1 MPKYNFR
8 NKKVKPESSSS
19 SSESEDDS
27 DYETVDDSSSESE
40 TDSNHSDSESESE
53 SEKPTKQK
61 EKVGAAG
68 GAKKKNEKPTK
79 NNKTNKEKD
88 KKKQAA
94 GAAADDGEY
103 NTEEEAEDLYEL
115 LSEMFPSKYI
125 NQKKEA
131 SRKLTALNNVR
142 QVRDHDKKSEKGKK
156 AAATSSSKE
165 KAEKSDKSDT
175 ATSSSSSK
183 KSKKAA
189 KSDKHKPLYDN
200 DAEDDENS
208 SDDSDY
214 DPDAEDEDDDD
225 EDDDEDETMDA
236 NKINIF
242 FTIDDSSHGFDEFYQ
257 TTNADADAECDSED
271 EEVFM
276 KETYEKVPVPAATP
290 PLQNN
295 LYDTP
300 DVKGESSE
308 TTTQKHKNKKRKLA
322 ADADD
327 EVVLKDVAQEYLD
340 LVELR
345 KDLTQKLQ
353 KSPKNK
359 ILRSAVEDC
368 KKSIH
373 KLVKKSRTRNLKQ
386 YHKLIK
392 NSGGQKTNE
401 FDYFKTRMS
410 NKEQLKIMEDLKK
423 INKHIN
429 VDKPYRL
436 ALLQSNIPTHFKALA
451 MQKMNLLRS
460 MEPGDSEYY
469 KIKNWVDNFMRI
481 PFGAYRNLPV
491 QLSDGMSLCQNFM
504 ENAKRTLDDC
514 VYGMDDAKM
523 QIMQLIGQWIV
534 NPASIGTAI
543 AIKGAAGIGK
553 TTLVRDGISKILG
566 RDFSFIPLGGCS
578 DGSYLT
584 GNGYVYEGASH
595 GKIVQVLI
603 DSRSMNPVIFFD
615 ELDKVSDT
623 PKGEEITG
631 VLTHLTDTTQ
641 NSQFHD
647 KYFSEIDFDMSKCLY
662 IFSYNDETK
671 INPILKDR
679 MYRIEI
685 KGYETKDKVVI
696 AKNYLLPKIR
706 EMVAFSETDVV
717 IPDETIE
724 YIASNKQFSQDE
736 KGVRNLKR
744 CLEIIFTK
752 LNLYRLMKKEPDTTD
767 TETSSTPATTDQNTN
782 TIIKNSKLQV
792 EFPFT
797 VTKFAV
803 DQLVKINDAPNV
815 SLLSMYI

>member
-1 MPKYNFR
+1 
-8 NKKVKPESSSS
+8 
-19 SSESEDDS
+19 
-27 DYETVDDSSSESE
+27 
-40 TDSNHSDSESESE
+40 
-53 SEKPTKQK
+53 
-61 EKVGAAG
+61 
-68 GAKKKNEKPTK
+68 
-79 NNKTNKEKD
+79 
-88 KKKQAA
+88 
-94 GAAADDGEY
+94 
-103 NTEEEAEDLYEL
+103 
-115 LSEMFPSKYI
+115 
-125 NQKKEA
+125 
-131 SRKLTALNNVR
+131 LNNVR
-142 QVRDHDKKSEKGKK
+142 QVRDHDKKSEKSKK
-156 AAATSSSKE
+156 AAASKSAATTSKD
-165 KAEKSDKSDT
+165 KDKDEKSDKET
-175 ATSSSSSK
+175 SK
-183 KSKKAA
+183 KSKKAV
-189 KSDKHKPLYDN
+189 KHKTLYDN
-200 DAEDDENS
+200 DAADDEDS

-214 DPDAEDEDDDD
+214 DPRDDSEAGEDDDD
-225 EDDDEDETMDA
+225 SDDDDETMDA

-242 FTIDDSSHGFDEFYQ
+242 FTIDESAHGFDEFYQ
-257 TTNADADAECDSED
+257 TKTADADAECDSED

-290 PLQNN
+290 PPQNN

-300 DVKGESSE
+300 DVKGEHAE
-308 TTTQKHKNKKRKLA
+308 TPKPKNKKRKLA

-481 PFGAYRNLPV
+481 PFGTYRNLPV
-491 QLSDGMSLCQNFM
+491 QLSDGMPLCQNFM

-706 EMVAFSETDVV
+706 EMVAFTETDVV

-752 LNLYRLMKKEPDTTD
+752 LNLYRLMKKEPDVVAADTAPTT
-767 TETSSTPATTDQNTN
+767 TPTTDQNTN
-782 TIIKNSKLQV
+782 TIIKNPKLQV
-792 EFPFT
+792 DFPFT

>member
-8 NKKVKPESSSS
+8 NKKTKPESSSS
-19 SSESEDDS
+19 SSSDTEDDS
-27 DYETVDDSSSESE
+27 DYETVDSSTSESE
-40 TDSNHSDSESESE
+40 
-53 SEKPTKQK
+53 
-61 EKVGAAG
+61 
-68 GAKKKNEKPTK
+68 
-79 NNKTNKEKD
+79 NNTED
-88 KKKQAA
+88 EVEEP
-94 GAAADDGEY
+94 GEDDDEGQCEY

-115 LSEMFPSKYI
+115 LSEIFPSKYI

-131 SRKLTALNNVR
+131 SRKLTALNNVKS
-142 QVRDHDKKSEKGKK
+142 VREYNKKQDKKKDRKADVDTDPKTDRESTSKK
-156 AAATSSSKE
+156 DIKKSSSKSA
-165 KAEKSDKSDT
+165 K
-175 ATSSSSSK
+175 
-183 KSKKAA
+183 KKAIPKDNRDDNA
-189 KSDKHKPLYDN
+189 ESDDS
-200 DAEDDENS
+200 DD

-214 DPDAEDEDDDD
+214 VPRRKGSESGSVSGSES
-225 EDDDEDETMDA
+225 ETQDK

-242 FTIDDSSHGFDEFYQ
+242 FTIDESAHGFDDFYQ
-257 TTNADADAECDSED
+257 SQDADAECDSED

-276 KETYEKVPVPAATP
+276 KETYQKMPSTTP
-290 PLQNN
+290 PIP
-295 LYDTP
+295 LYDNTVHP
-300 DVKGESSE
+300 EGP
-308 TTTQKHKNKKRKLA
+308 TNKHKKRKLSPNT
-322 ADADD
+322 DD
-327 EVVLKDVAQEYLD
+327 EVVLKDVAQEYMD

-345 KDLTQKLQ
+345 NDLTHKLQ

-359 ILRSAVEDC
+359 ILRKAVEDC
-368 KKSIH
+368 KLSIH

-685 KGYETKDKVVI
+685 KGYETKDKLVI

-717 IPDETIE
+717 IPDDTIE

-752 LNLYRLMKKEPDTTD
+752 LNLYRLMKKEVSNTPSTITNDPPD
-767 TETSSTPATTDQNTN
+767 
-782 TIIKNSKLQV
+782 IIKNPKLQV
-792 EFPFT
+792 DFPFT

>member
-61 EKVGAAG
+61 AAASA
-68 GAKKKNEKPTK
+68 AKKKNEKPTK
-79 NNKTNKEKD
+79 KNKD
-88 KKKQAA
+88 KKHTD
-94 GAAADDGEY
+94 AAAEDGEY

-142 QVRDHDKKSEKGKK
+142 QVRDHDKKSEKSKK
-156 AAATSSSKE
+156 AAASAKSASTSKDKDE
-165 KAEKSDKSDT
+165 KADKET
-175 ATSSSSSK
+175 SSK
-183 KSKKAA
+183 KSKKAT

-200 DAEDDENS
+200 DAADDEDS

-214 DPDAEDEDDDD
+214 DPRDDTEAGDDDD
-225 EDDDEDETMDA
+225 SEDDETMDA

-242 FTIDDSSHGFDEFYQ
+242 FTIDDSAHGFDEFYQ
-257 TTNADADAECDSED
+257 TKTADADAECDSED

-308 TTTQKHKNKKRKLA
+308 TAHQKPKNKKRKLA

-327 EVVLKDVAQEYLD
+327 DVVLKDVAQEYLD

-481 PFGAYRNLPV
+481 PFGTYRNLPV
-491 QLSDGMSLCQNFM
+491 QLSDGMPLCQNFM

-706 EMVAFSETDVV
+706 EMVAFTETDVV

-752 LNLYRLMKKEPDTTD
+752 LNLYRLMKKEPDVAADDTTH
-767 TETSSTPATTDQNTN
+767 TPTTTDQNTN
-782 TIIKNSKLQV
+782 TNTNTIIKNPKLQV
-792 EFPFT
+792 DFPFT

>member
-1 MPKYNFR
+1 MSNKYNFR
-8 NKKVKPESSSS
+8 NKKVKPESSDSDSS
-19 SSESEDDS
+19 CSDDS
-27 DYETVDDSSSESE
+27 DYETVDTSESE
-40 TDSNHSDSESESE
+40 NDSDYETESEINSE
-53 SEKPTKQK
+53 
-61 EKVGAAG
+61 
-68 GAKKKNEKPTK
+68 
-79 NNKTNKEKD
+79 
-88 KKKQAA
+88 
-94 GAAADDGEY
+94 
-103 NTEEEAEDLYEL
+103 EEAEAEDLYEL
-115 LSEMFPSKYI
+115 LSEIFPSKYM
-125 NQKKEA
+125 NEKKKA
-131 SRKLTALNNVR
+131 SRKLLALDNIKKVKEIER
-142 QVRDHDKKSEKGKK
+142 KKSAAKTVSNTPVRKSKKKVVHDQDDDDSADADNEDADADNADAEDPEDEETEPEILSKKEKKDKEREKKEKKLKGKEREK
-156 AAATSSSKE
+156 KE
-165 KAEKSDKSDT
+165 KKTKP
-175 ATSSSSSK
+175 SSSSSTSASASAS
-183 KSKKAA
+183 SKKH
-189 KSDKHKPLYDN
+189 KKHK
-200 DAEDDENS
+200 EDTES
-208 SDDSDY
+208 SDSDTSSENEL
-214 DPDAEDEDDDD
+214 EDEDS
-225 EDDDEDETMDA
+225 ETEIDAA

-242 FTIDDSSHGFDEFYQ
+242 FTIDDSHTNDFYE
-257 TTNADADAECDSED
+257 TKEDADAECDSED

-276 KETYEKVPVPAATP
+276 KETYEKIEDMVAAATATGTDSNTGSP
-290 PLQNN
+290 TLEGEAQNN
-295 LYDTP
+295 LYDK
-300 DVKGESSE
+300 DARLSDKKRRDKDK
-308 TTTQKHKNKKRKLA
+308 KHKKNRNRLLNSRNGA
-322 ADADD
+322 TDD
-327 EVVLKDVAQEYLD
+327 EIVLKDVAQEYLD

-345 KDLTQKLQ
+345 KDLTHKLQ

-359 ILRSAVEDC
+359 ILQTAVEDC
-368 KKSIH
+368 KRSIQ
-373 KLVKKSRTRNLKQ
+373 KLIKRSRSRNLKQ

-392 NSGGQKTNE
+392 NSCGQQKTNE
-401 FDYFKTRMS
+401 FDYFKTKMS

-451 MQKMNLLRS
+451 MQKMNLLRT

-469 KIKNWVDNFMRI
+469 KIKGWVDNFMRI
-481 PFGAYRNLPV
+481 PFGIYRNLPV
-491 QLSDGMSLCQNFM
+491 QFSDGMETCQHFM
-504 ENAKRTLDDC
+504 ENAKQTLDEC
-514 VYGMDDAKM
+514 VYGMEDAKM

-534 NPASIGTAI
+534 NPSSIGTAI

-578 DGSYLT
+578 DGTYLT

-595 GKIVQVLI
+595 GKIVQLLI

-685 KGYETKDKVVI
+685 KGYETKDKVII
-696 AKNYLLPKIR
+696 ARNYLLPKIR

-724 YIASNKQFSQDE
+724 YIANNKQYSQDE

-752 LNLYRLMKKEPDTTD
+752 LNLFRLTKKEH
-767 TETSSTPATTDQNTN
+767 E
-782 TIIKNSKLQV
+782 IVKNVKLSV
-792 EFPFT
+792 EFPFV
-797 VTKFAV
+797 VTKDAV
-803 DQLVKINDAPNV
+803 DQLIKINDAPNV

>member
-40 TDSNHSDSESESE
+40 TDSNNSDSESDSE

-61 EKVGAAG
+61 EKAASTSG
-68 GAKKKNEKPTK
+68 KKKNEKPSKK
-79 NNKTNKEKD
+79 NKD
-88 KKKQAA
+88 KKHTATAA
-94 GAAADDGEY
+94 EDGEY

-142 QVRDHDKKSEKGKK
+142 QVRDHDKKSEKSKK
-156 AAATSSSKE
+156 TAASAKSASTSKDKDKDE
-165 KAEKSDKSDT
+165 KADKET
-175 ATSSSSSK
+175 SK
-183 KSKKAA
+183 KSKKAV
-189 KSDKHKPLYDN
+189 KHKTLYDN
-200 DAEDDENS
+200 DAADDEDS

-214 DPDAEDEDDDD
+214 DPRDDPEADDEDDDD
-225 EDDDEDETMDA
+225 SEDDETMDA

-242 FTIDDSSHGFDEFYQ
+242 FTIDDSAHGFDEFYQ
-257 TTNADADAECDSED
+257 TKTADADAECDSED

-290 PLQNN
+290 APQNN

-308 TTTQKHKNKKRKLA
+308 TAHQKPKNKKRKHA

-481 PFGAYRNLPV
+481 PFGTYRNLPV
-491 QLSDGMSLCQNFM
+491 QLSDGMPLCQNFM

-706 EMVAFSETDVV
+706 EMVAFTETDVV

-744 CLEIIFTK
+744 CLEIIYTN
-752 LNLYRLMKKEPDTTD
+752 LNLFRIIDRQNELFSKEI
-767 TETSSTPATTDQNTN
+767 NL
-782 TIIKNSKLQV
+782 KV
-792 EFPFT
+792 EFPYT
-797 VTKFAV
+797 VTKKDA
-803 DQLVKINDAPNV
+803 DLLIKDDEAINNTF
-815 SLLSMYI
+815 LNMYI

>member
-1 MPKYNFR
+1 MSNKYNFR
-8 NKKVKPESSSS
+8 NKKVKPESSDSDSS
-19 SSESEDDS
+19 SSDS
-27 DYETVDDSSSESE
+27 DYETVDTSESE
-40 TDSNHSDSESESE
+40 NDSDYETESETE
-53 SEKPTKQK
+53 SE
-61 EKVGAAG
+61 
-68 GAKKKNEKPTK
+68 
-79 NNKTNKEKD
+79 NKGTNS
-88 KKKQAA
+88 
-94 GAAADDGEY
+94 
-103 NTEEEAEDLYEL
+103 EEEVEAEDLYEL

-125 NQKKEA
+125 NEKKKA
-131 SRKLTALNNVR
+131 SRKLMALDNIKKVKEAERKKSSKSSKLPVR
-142 QVRDHDKKSEKGKK
+142 KSKKPVVYDEDADDENDADADAHADLDAHADGEDTESEIVSKKEKKDKEREKKEKKKSKKESDKKTK
-156 AAATSSSKE
+156 
-165 KAEKSDKSDT
+165 
-175 ATSSSSSK
+175 SSSSSK
-183 KSKKAA
+183 KHKKI
-189 KSDKHKPLYDN
+189 K
-200 DAEDDENS
+200 EDTESSS
-208 SDDSDY
+208 SDSSS
-214 DPDAEDEDDDD
+214 ENELEDDDS
-225 EDDDEDETMDA
+225 ETELDAA

-242 FTIDDSSHGFDEFYQ
+242 FTIDDSYTNDFYE
-257 TTNADADAECDSED
+257 TKEDADAECDSED

-276 KETYEKVPVPAATP
+276 KETYEKIEDSTISNATSP
-290 PLQNN
+290 TPEGEAQNN
-295 LYDTP
+295 LFDK
-300 DVKGESSE
+300 DVHSSDKKRRD
-308 TTTQKHKNKKRKLA
+308 KHKKDKKNRNRVLNSRGG
-322 ADADD
+322 ADD
-327 EVVLKDVAQEYLD
+327 DEIVLKDVAQEYLD

-345 KDLTQKLQ
+345 KDLTHKLQ

-359 ILRSAVEDC
+359 ILQTAVEDC
-368 KKSIH
+368 KTSIQ
-373 KLVKKSRTRNLKQ
+373 KLIKRSRSRNLKQ

-392 NSGGQKTNE
+392 NSSGQQKTNE
-401 FDYFKTRMS
+401 FDYFKTKMS

-436 ALLQSNIPTHFKALA
+436 ALLQSNIPTHFKDLA
-451 MQKMNLLRS
+451 MQKMNLLRT

-469 KIKNWVDNFMRI
+469 KIKGWVDNFMRI
-481 PFGAYRNLPV
+481 PFGIYRNLPV
-491 QLSDGMSLCQNFM
+491 QFSDGMPLCQHFM
-504 ENAKRTLDDC
+504 ENAKRTLDEC
-514 VYGMDDAKM
+514 VYGMEDAKM

-578 DGSYLT
+578 DGTYLT

-595 GKIVQVLI
+595 GKIVQLLI

-685 KGYETKDKVVI
+685 KGYETKDKVII
-696 AKNYLLPKIR
+696 ARNYLLPKIR

-724 YIASNKQFSQDE
+724 YIANNKQFSQDE

-752 LNLYRLMKKEPDTTD
+752 LNLYRLMKKEPDVAAD
-767 TETSSTPATTDQNTN
+767 TAPTTDQTTNTN
-782 TIIKNSKLQV
+782 TIINNTKLQV
-792 EFPFT
+792 DFPFT

>member
-8 NKKVKPESSSS
+8 NKKTKPESSSS
-19 SSESEDDS
+19 SSSDTEDDS
-27 DYETVDDSSSESE
+27 DYETVDSSTSESE
-40 TDSNHSDSESESE
+40 
-53 SEKPTKQK
+53 
-61 EKVGAAG
+61 
-68 GAKKKNEKPTK
+68 
-79 NNKTNKEKD
+79 NNTED
-88 KKKQAA
+88 EVEEP
-94 GAAADDGEY
+94 GEDDDEGQYEY

-115 LSEMFPSKYI
+115 LSEIFPSKYI

-131 SRKLTALNNVR
+131 SRKLTALNNVKS
-142 QVRDHDKKSEKGKK
+142 VREYNKKQDKKKDRKADVDTDPKTDRESTSKK
-156 AAATSSSKE
+156 DIKKSSSKSA
-165 KAEKSDKSDT
+165 K
-175 ATSSSSSK
+175 
-183 KSKKAA
+183 KKAIPKDNRDDNA
-189 KSDKHKPLYDN
+189 ESDD
-200 DAEDDENS
+200 

-214 DPDAEDEDDDD
+214 VPRRKGSESGSVSGSES
-225 EDDDEDETMDA
+225 ETQDK

-242 FTIDDSSHGFDEFYQ
+242 FTIDESAHGFDDFYQ
-257 TTNADADAECDSED
+257 SQDADAECDSED

-276 KETYEKVPVPAATP
+276 KETYQKMPSTTP
-290 PLQNN
+290 PIP
-295 LYDTP
+295 LYDNTVHP
-300 DVKGESSE
+300 EGP
-308 TTTQKHKNKKRKLA
+308 TNKHKKRKLSPNT
-322 ADADD
+322 DD
-327 EVVLKDVAQEYLD
+327 EVVLKDVAQEYMD

-345 KDLTQKLQ
+345 NDLTHKLQ

-359 ILRSAVEDC
+359 ILRKAVEDC
-368 KKSIH
+368 KLSIH

-423 INKHIN
+423 INKYIN
-429 VDKPYRL
+429 IDKPYRL
-436 ALLQSNIPTHFKALA
+436 SLLQSNIPTHFKALA

-481 PFGAYRNLPV
+481 PFGTYRNLPV

-578 DGSYLT
+578 DGTYLT

-685 KGYETKDKVVI
+685 KGYETKDKLVI

-717 IPDETIE
+717 IPDDTIE

-752 LNLYRLMKKEPDTTD
+752 LNLYRLMKKEVSNTPSTITNDPPD
-767 TETSSTPATTDQNTN
+767 
-782 TIIKNSKLQV
+782 IIKNPKLQV
-792 EFPFT
+792 DFPFT

>member
-61 EKVGAAG
+61 ATAGA
-68 GAKKKNEKPTK
+68 AKKKNEKPSK
-79 NNKTNKEKD
+79 KSKD
-88 KKKQAA
+88 KKHTDASSAA
-94 GAAADDGEY
+94 EDGEY

-142 QVRDHDKKSEKGKK
+142 QVRDHDKKSEKSKK
-156 AAATSSSKE
+156 AAASAKSATTSKDE
-165 KAEKSDKSDT
+165 KADKET
-175 ATSSSSSK
+175 SSK
-183 KSKKAA
+183 KSKKVA
-189 KSDKHKPLYDN
+189 KADKHKTLYDN
-200 DAEDDENS
+200 DAADDEDS

-214 DPDAEDEDDDD
+214 DPRDDPEAGDDDD
-225 EDDDEDETMDA
+225 EDSEDDETMDA

-242 FTIDDSSHGFDEFYQ
+242 FTIDDSAHGFDEFYQ
-257 TTNADADAECDSED
+257 TKTADADAECDSED

-308 TTTQKHKNKKRKLA
+308 TAHQKPKNKKRKLA

-327 EVVLKDVAQEYLD
+327 DVVLKDVAQEYLD

-481 PFGAYRNLPV
+481 PFGTYRNLPV
-491 QLSDGMSLCQNFM
+491 QLSDGMPLCQNFM

-706 EMVAFSETDVV
+706 EMVAFTETDVV

-752 LNLYRLMKKEPDTTD
+752 LNLYRLMKKEPDVVAAD
-767 TETSSTPATTDQNTN
+767 TAPTTTDQTTNTN
-782 TIIKNSKLQV
+782 TIIKNPKLQV
-792 EFPFT
+792 DFPFT

>member
-8 NKKVKPESSSS
+8 NKKVKPESSS

-40 TDSNHSDSESESE
+40 TDSNPSDSESESE

-61 EKVGAAG
+61 EKASASVGG
-68 GAKKKNEKPTK
+68 KKKNEKPTK
-79 NNKTNKEKD
+79 NNKNKD
-88 KKKQAA
+88 KKKHAA
-94 GAAADDGEY
+94 SADDDGEY

-156 AAATSSSKE
+156 AAASTKSASTSKDKDE
-165 KAEKSDKSDT
+165 KGDA
-175 ATSSSSSK
+175 AASSSSK

-189 KSDKHKPLYDN
+189 KSDKHKSLYDN

-214 DPDAEDEDDDD
+214 DPEAD

-242 FTIDDSSHGFDEFYQ
+242 FTIDESSHGFDEFYQ
-257 TTNADADAECDSED
+257 TTTADADAECDSED

-295 LYDTP
+295 LYDTH

-308 TTTQKHKNKKRKLA
+308 TTATQKHKNKKRKLST
-322 ADADD
+322 DADD

-481 PFGAYRNLPV
+481 PFGTYRNLPV
-491 QLSDGMSLCQNFM
+491 QLSDGMVLCQNFM

-685 KGYETKDKVVI
+685 KGYDTKDKVVI

-752 LNLYRLMKKEPDTTD
+752 LNLYRLMKKEPDAATD
-767 TETSSTPATTDQNTN
+767 TATTTTPASAAPTATTEQNTN